1 MSITHEGVRQTAVN
15 AAKLTMLGYVSLMH
29 WPLLVVPVLL
39 LLVLQPVLLEGAP
52 PAQG

>member
-1 MSITHEGVRQTAVN
+1 
-15 AAKLTMLGYVSLMH
+15 MLGYVSLMH

-39 LLVLQPVLLEGAP
+39 LLVAFVVLQPVLLEGAP